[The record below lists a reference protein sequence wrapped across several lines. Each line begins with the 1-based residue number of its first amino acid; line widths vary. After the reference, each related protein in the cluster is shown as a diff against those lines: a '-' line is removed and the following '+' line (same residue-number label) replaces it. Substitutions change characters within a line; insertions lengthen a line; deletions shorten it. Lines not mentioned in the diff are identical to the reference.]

1 MLPIPQPNPS
11 CFVRTYIGYILP
23 THFEDKKIS
32 QIRHISQAVVYLQV
46 GRYDFT
52 MYIYIGDMK
61 HSSSGTLTAQKV
73 NFVFLLCSVPD
84 AMLLFTAEVNGSLG
98 VGYDFL
104 YLGIEGGRVVVK
116 FNNFGGL
123 NFTTVS
129 GSSSVSVNDTEIHAV
144 QVLFRSQTVDL
155 LVDNH
160 DRVLVPGKSV
170 RNDAKQ

>member
-1 MLPIPQPNPS
+1 
-11 CFVRTYIGYILP
+11 
-23 THFEDKKIS
+23 
-32 QIRHISQAVVYLQV
+32 
-46 GRYDFT
+46 
-52 MYIYIGDMK
+52 
-61 HSSSGTLTAQKV
+61 
-73 NFVFLLCSVPD
+73 
-84 AMLLFTAEVNGSLG
+84 MLLFTAEVNGSLG

-104 YLGIEGGRVVVK
+104 YLGIEGGLVVVK
-116 FNNFGGL
+116 FNNSGGL

-129 GSSSVSVNDTEIHAV
+129 GSVSVNDTEIHAV